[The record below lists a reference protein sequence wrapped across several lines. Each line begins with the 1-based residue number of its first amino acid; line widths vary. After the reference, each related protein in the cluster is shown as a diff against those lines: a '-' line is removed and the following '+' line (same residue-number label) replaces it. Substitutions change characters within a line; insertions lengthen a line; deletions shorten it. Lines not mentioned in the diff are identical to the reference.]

1 MAYHYEVFQKL
12 ESVCKEISFSEVKSK
27 DERNL
32 KLTPREDVDPNK
44 FSKAV
49 DTFIDSYQTQSE
61 KMFMVMENIAKL
73 PKRTFDHGVLGR
85 L

>member
-1 MAYHYEVFQKL
+1 MKYF
-12 ESVCKEISFSEVKSK
+12 KS
-27 DERNL
+27 L
-32 KLTPREDVDPNK
+32 KVSANVDPNK

-49 DTFIDSYQTQSE
+49 DTFIDSYQTQRD